1 VEVRLL
7 EALPHALAEPL
18 GIGREA
24 SGFGLTASVVREFT
38 FLALERQQSSR
49 AGPPGQSRRGLCA

>member
-1 VEVRLL
+1 MEVRLL

-18 GIGREA
+18 GMGREA

-38 FLALERQQSSR
+38 FLALERQQSSSVPS
-49 AGPPGQSRRGLCA
+49 AVICGVA